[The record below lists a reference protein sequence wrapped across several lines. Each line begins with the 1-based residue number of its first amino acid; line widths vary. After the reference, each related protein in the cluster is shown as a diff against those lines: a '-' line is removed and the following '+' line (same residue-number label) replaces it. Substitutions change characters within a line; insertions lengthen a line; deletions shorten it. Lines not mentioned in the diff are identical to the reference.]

1 MSSIRLFILDA
12 FERQGEMHGHQ
23 LRLLAEQ
30 EHVHRW
36 TDITVGAVYG
46 AIKRLAAEGLLEVVR
61 TEREGNF
68 PERHI
73 YRITEAGKK
82 KRALLFGDTMHEVV
96 LRPDPFDLALA
107 RLDPNRL
114 DDLERVLDTRL
125 AALGRLLDESIAA
138 NAEAHPYLTL
148 SETHALNHREHRI
161 RAEIDWLE
169 TVLADLPAILADER
183 SRIAASRLEAS

>member
-36 TDITVGAVYG
+36 TDISVGAIYG

-82 KRALLFGDTMHEVV
+82 KRGLLYGDAMHEVTV
-96 LRPDPFDLALA
+96 KPDPFDLALA
-107 RLDPNRL
+107 RLDPDHL
-114 DDLERVLDTRL
+114 DDLERSLDSRK

-138 NAEAHPYLTL
+138 NTQAHPYLTVA
-148 SETHALNHREHRI
+148 ETHALAHREHRI
-161 RAEIDWLE
+161 RAEIDWLD
-169 TVLADLPAILADER
+169 TVRADLPSILTDER
-183 SRIAASRLEAS
+183 TRIDPNRLPPS

>member
-36 TDITVGAVYG
+36 TDISVGAIYG
-46 AIKRLAAEGLLEVVR
+46 AIKRLTAEGLLEVVR

-73 YRITEAGKK
+73 YRLTDAGKK
-82 KRALLFGDTMHEVV
+82 QRQVLFGDTMGEIV
-96 LRPDPFDLALA
+96 LKPDPFDLALA
-107 RLDPNRL
+107 RLDPDRL
-114 DDLERVLDTRL
+114 DDVERILDTRL
-125 AALGRLLDESIAA
+125 AALGRLLDESVAV
-138 NAEAHPYLTL
+138 NADARPYLSV
-148 SETHALNHREHRI
+148 SETHALTHREHRI

-169 TVLADLPAILADER
+169 GVRADVPAIVADER
-183 SRIAASRLEAS
+183 SQIASGGHPTS